1 MLWVKAVSSHSDAP
15 GTNRFEVTMD
25 GGKLVCENDKLMFYK
40 NAEPISTHLVTCKE
54 GFKKPDMEEIAV
66 ATDGLNPQHVGVLNA
81 FAANILR
88 GEPLVA
94 AGYEGINGLTL
105 SNAMHLSSWTNST
118 VAIPFDEDLYLE
130 ELNKRRAISR
140 HKDVVEVTMDTTG
153 SY

>member
-1 MLWVKAVSSHSDAP
+1 MEMGSIEFCKTAETAF
-15 GTNRFEVTMD
+15 GTPKGEWIEV
-25 GGKLVCENDKLMFYK
+25 E
-40 NAEPISTHLVTCKE
+40 
-54 GFKKPDMEEIAV
+54 
-66 ATDGLNPQHVGVLNA
+66 TDGENLQHVGIMRA